1 MIVAIHQPN
10 FLPWLGYFYK
20 IVRSD
25 VFVILDNV
33 QYTKNSYINR
43 NKIKTPNGEAW
54 LTVPVITEGRFGQ
67 LIKDTKINNAVDW
80 RKKHMGSL
88 RVNYGRAPS
97 FDFLFKDLE
106 SIYYEKEWQSLC
118 GFNIRLIRW
127 AAAQLGSK
135 THLVLASELGVEGKG
150 TELLINILKKVG
162 GSAYL
167 SGFGGSKYQD
177 ETAFEQHGIK
187 LMYSDFR
194 HPIYPQLWGDF
205 VPNLSIVDLMF
216 NCGPESLGVILGDLR
231 P

>member
-127 AAAQLGSK
+127 AAAKLGFK

-177 ETAFEQHGIK
+177 EAAFEQHGIK

-205 VPNLSIVDLMF
+205 VPSLSIVDLMF